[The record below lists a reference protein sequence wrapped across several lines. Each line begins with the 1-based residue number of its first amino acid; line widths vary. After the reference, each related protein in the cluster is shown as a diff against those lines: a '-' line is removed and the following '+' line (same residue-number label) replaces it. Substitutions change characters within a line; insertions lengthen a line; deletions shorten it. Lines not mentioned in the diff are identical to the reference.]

1 MKHSNVKAL
10 GLHGKNFIASFLIVL
25 YSSKYFIIQNKLF
38 EKGRDFCGHL
48 ENHTIRAHSYYLILG
63 SDNYSSSEEERDN
76 SRPPMWSKYPL
87 DVQKEFDY
95 DSPHDLDSD

>member
-1 MKHSNVKAL
+1 MLK
-10 GLHGKNFIASFLIVL
+10 GLVYMVRILLLFFKIVL
-25 YSSKYFIIQNKLF
+25 YSSKYFIIQNFF

-48 ENHTIRAHSYYLILG
+48 ENHTIRAHSCYLTLG
-63 SDNYSSSEEERDN
+63 SDNYSSVSEEERDN